1 MCFWSELV
9 LSNLQSVTLVQC
21 LMFESALALGQN
33 PLIYKPRY
41 WLHGLRGTMICCTL
55 YVGLGSD
62 TAGMRIATE
71 SREAGNLTSD
81 MVS

>member
-1 MCFWSELV
+1 MCFRFKLV
-9 LSNLQSVTLVQC
+9 LSNLQNVTLVQC

-41 WLHGLRGTMICCTL
+41 WPHGLRDTRIC
-55 YVGLGSD
+55 YFVGLGYD
-62 TAGMRIATE
+62 TAGMRIARE